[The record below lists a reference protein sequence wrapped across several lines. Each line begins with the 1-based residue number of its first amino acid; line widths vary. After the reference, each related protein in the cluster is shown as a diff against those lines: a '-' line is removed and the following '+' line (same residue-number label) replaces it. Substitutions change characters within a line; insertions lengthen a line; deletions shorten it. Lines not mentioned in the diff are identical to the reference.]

1 MYGIFDAKD
10 EPITTISTG
19 IYIINIYGASYFDIK
34 NPKNPINV
42 IATIIIPEYNYK
54 KITEDLAKYN
64 KKLSNSYKSKLDG
77 IIFKIF
83 YGGSQQSRLEKSINN
98 KPVEIS
104 PDPNLKSNVEII
116 TNNIDLYQ
124 LANNGRGLEMVV
136 KISIFQ
142 NYQGLHL

>member
-64 KKLSNSYKSKLDG
+64 KKLFNSYKSKLEG
-77 IIFKIF
+77 TIFKIF
-83 YGGSQQSRLEKSINN
+83 YGGSQQSQLEKSINN
-98 KPVEIS
+98 KPVEILS
-104 PDPNLKSNVEII
+104 DPNLKSNVEII

-124 LANNGRGLEMVV
+124 LINYRGHVGIIIKV
-136 KISIFQ
+136 PIFQ
-142 NYQGLHL
+142 NY